1 MMVVLQLVQHFMK
14 TLYLGP
20 EYDLSHIEGDRCT
33 FMDVAKLI
41 DEKNTV
47 AIFQGRSEA
56 GPRALGNRSI
66 LYDPRDPNGKD
77 KVNRVKNRESFRPF
91 AGTILLPYVH
101 DWFDM
106 AGLIESPFMM
116 YAVDVLP
123 EMADQ
128 IPAILHVDNTCRIQ
142 TVTSEQNHNFYR
154 LIDAFNQ
161 LTGTPILFNTSFNLS
176 GEPLVET
183 PEDAIKTFEGSAIN
197 YLYFPEVQKL
207 RAK

>member
-1 MMVVLQLVQHFMK
+1 MMVVSLLDQHFMK

-20 EYDLSHIEGDRCT
+20 KYDLSHIEGDTCT
-33 FMDVAKLI
+33 SMDVAKLI
-41 DEKNTV
+41 EGRNIV

-77 KVNRVKNRESFRPF
+77 RVNRVKRRESFRPF
-91 AGTILLPYVH
+91 AGTIKLHTVH
-101 DWFDM
+101 EWFDM
-106 AGLIESPFMM
+106 AGLEESPFMM
-116 YAVDVLP
+116 YAVDVRP
-123 EMADQ
+123 EKKDL
-128 IPAILHVDNTCRIQ
+128 IPAVLHVDDTCRIQ
-142 TVTSEQNHNFYR
+142 TLSLEQNPNYYR
-154 LIDAFNQ
+154 LIDAFCQ
-161 LTGTPILFNTSFNLS
+161 QTGVPILFNTSFNLS

-183 PEDAIKTFEGSAIN
+183 PEDAIKTFEGSGID

>member
-1 MMVVLQLVQHFMK
+1 MK

-20 EYDLSHIEGDRCT
+20 EYDLSHIEGEDAT
-33 FMDVAKLI
+33 FHQVAELI
-41 DEKNTV
+41 SERKTV

-77 KVNRVKNRESFRPF
+77 KVNRIKRRESFRPF
-91 AGTILLPYVH
+91 AGSILLPHVH
-101 DWFDM
+101 NWFDM
-106 AGLIESPFMM
+106 GGLIESPFMM

-123 EMADQ
+123 EMAER

-142 TVTSEQNHNFYR
+142 TVTSRQNHNYYG

-161 LTGTPILFNTSFNLS
+161 ITDVPIVFNTSFNLA
-176 GEPLVET
+176 GQPLVET
-183 PEDAIKTFEGSAIN
+183 PEDAFKTFEGSELDH
-197 YLYFPEVQKL
+197 LYFPEVHKL
-207 RAK
+207 ISK